1 MHLALNCNR
10 KRFARRGACRYGDP
24 VNSNQPSA
32 SPPGRDRLLAEI
44 RGAGLRATASR
55 VAVLEVLHREDRPMS
70 HSEVVDALEGHTWD
84 RSTLYRNLMDLAE
97 AGLLRRSELGDRTW
111 RFEVSCDHGHA
122 DHTAHFLCSECGAI
136 ACLPDLV
143 VTPRDGHALPLALAK
158 GDIEVQILGRCDACL
173 GEA

>member
-1 MHLALNCNR
+1 MQKRSLCISGALA
-10 KRFARRGACRYGDP
+10 YGSGVSAIP
-24 VNSNQPSA
+24 PSPHA
-32 SPPGRDRLLAEI
+32 PGRDRLLAEI

-55 VAVLEVLHREDRPMS
+55 VAVLEVLHSEHRPMS
-70 HSEVVDALEGHTWD
+70 HSEVVEALTDHTWD

-122 DHTAHFLCSECGAI
+122 DHTAHFLCSECGDI

-143 VTPRDGHALPLALAK
+143 VTPRDGHALPLALSQ

-173 GEA
+173 GAA